1 MTFAAFL
8 FDFFFRIL
16 LENVMHFHKTQ
27 CSKKLNIFQ
36 GEITDAVAG
45 AAKIGLDATQEV
57 ARIGIQAASAAPSIL
72 NQKLELAQGLGKT
85 VSDTSGL
92 VKKVFQQNQ
101 CEIMIF
107 ETY

>member
-1 MTFAAFL
+1 MIFFSNFTRKCHAFSQ
-8 FDFFFRIL
+8 
-16 LENVMHFHKTQ
+16 NVFSVLKN
-27 CSKKLNIFQ
+27 LNIFQ

-92 VKKVFQQNQ
+92 VKKVFLHN
-101 CEIMIF
+101 
-107 ETY
+107 

>member
-1 MTFAAFL
+1 MAFL
-8 FDFFFRIL
+8 LHLLLLGNVALHFQKKSTYFFF
-16 LENVMHFHKTQ
+16 Q
-27 CSKKLNIFQ
+27 G
-36 GEITDAVAG
+36 GEISDAVAG

-92 VKKVFQQNQ
+92 VKKVFLQNDY
-101 CEIMIF
+101 CHDKNEIMVSQTF
-107 ETY
+107 